1 MKTNFLQA
9 NIETVSIVATFA
21 VLSVVV
27 LNQSFTLKKDNV
39 SSIST
44 GSIQGQ
50 KGNVKAFLATI
61 RYAEGTSGP
70 NGYRTMFTGKQFSSF
85 KDHPK
90 QLQCAYYAGKRLCSD
105 AAGAY
110 QFLSTTWK
118 PLGLPDFSPANQ
130 DKGAV
135 MLLEQGGIM
144 PLIKGGRFEEAV
156 FKAGRIWASFPC
168 NAGGRSCYGQPV
180 KSMDKLRTIYQE
192 NL

>member
-27 LNQSFTLKKDNV
+27 LNQSFALKKDNV

-85 KDHPK
+85 KDHPR
-90 QLQCAYYAGKRLCSD
+90 QLQCALYAGKRLCSD

-110 QFLSTTWK
+110 QFLSTTWDG
-118 PLGLPDFSPANQ
+118 LGLPDFTPASQ
-130 DKGAV
+130 DRGAIE
-135 MLLEQGGIM
+135 LLRRAGVL
-144 PLIKGGRFEEAV
+144 PLVKAGKFEEAIY
-156 FKAGRIWASFPC
+156 KASPIWASLP
-168 NAGGRSCYGQPV
+168 NRYGRSVYGQPV
-180 KSMDKLRTIYQE
+180 KSINGLRQIYEQ
-192 NL
+192 NK